1 VGPCSWTPTSA
12 DPHGRRK
19 FGFGHA
25 FRPRAGPNRQRRG
38 GRAAGDVRGVCHR
51 GRVGADDGWR
61 TALDGLLAIRTTV
74 EEPAATV
81 PMALQVQAREL
92 LPRTAHRWN
101 GPTTRGATDDS
112 IGALRL
118 GVRPVTRTD
127 AGWARGALTWSS
139 LPHMRN
145 RLHLDPVQHRWA
157 CELGALYRAAV
168 PAAAGQDPDWLFLDE
183 APNPLVWELLRQGE
197 ALGVPLV
204 APGSGSA
211 RLAGEASLALDAVQV
226 AEGFR
231 VSPRLVLDGDALPVE
246 TAHAVGD
253 HGVWATLDSPMHVVL
268 APFAAPIDPTLLE
281 RAPLVVP
288 AEAADELRTR
298 WIPALQDRFAVV
310 SSDASVVVP
319 VPRPPLLV
327 ATIRTADA
335 GGATLTWRWERLH
348 TPPPPGSASVAAALP
363 LGWWPTRGLPSPRTL
378 TADEALDF
386 AAESA
391 PALAALDDVV
401 VEHVGA
407 APPVVLQGDPVIDV
421 QVVPSERMDW
431 FDLGVTVTV
440 DGRDIPFGPLFS
452 AIAGG
457 KRRLKL
463 VDGTFLS
470 LAHPRLRELVDL
482 VEEAA
487 EIPEWTSGFA
497 IPRARAAQWADFED
511 FADTADAGV
520 EWRALRDAIDAPPTP
535 VEAPAGL
542 QAALRPYQQH
552 GFEWLVFLWRHGL
565 GGVLADDMGLGKTL
579 MCLALAQHLRETLPA
594 DQRRAILVVAPTS
607 VASNWVAEATR
618 FVPGLQVRRVLD
630 ADSPEAPI
638 ADLVAGADLVIT
650 TYTRLRLDATA
661 FTRLAADGAFAAVL
675 LDEAQAVKNA
685 AARTHQ
691 VVRDLRVRRTIAV
704 TGTPLENSLTELHAL
719 LALTVP
725 GLFPSVRRFREEYVR
740 PIEGVRAGY
749 TAGVG
754 AGSAP
759 EANAAYRAERLGR
772 LRQRMRPFVLRRTKE
787 QVAPELPSL
796 EEQVLTIELSPDHRA
811 LYDVTLQRERRK
823 LFGLLPDMDRNRF
836 IVLRSLTLLRLLALD
851 AALIGE
857 EHDGV
862 RSTKLDLLSEE
873 LVEAL
878 AEGRRALVF
887 SQFPSYLR
895 LVGARLTQ
903 EGVPWTLLEGGT
915 RDRDAVI
922 ERFRSGDA
930 AVFLISLKAGGF
942 GLNLTEAD
950 LVYLLDPWWNPAAE
964 AQAIDRAHRIGQ
976 DKPVTVRRLVAAGTI
991 EEKVLALQR
1000 RKQDL
1005 FDAVVDDGEPFSAA
1019 LTADDVRDLL
1029 S

>member
-1 VGPCSWTPTSA
+1 MSA
-12 DPHGRRK
+12 G
-19 FGFGHA
+19 
-25 FRPRAGPNRQRRG
+25 
-38 GRAAGDVRGVCHR
+38 
-51 GRVGADDGWR
+51 DGWR
-61 TALDGLLAIRTTV
+61 DALDGLLRDRGAA
-74 EEPAATV
+74 EPAPVTV

-101 GPTTRGATDDS
+101 GPTTRAATGDS
-112 IGALRL
+112 VGALRL
-118 GVRPVTRTD
+118 GVRPVIRTG
-127 AGWARGALTWSS
+127 AGWARGALTWQS
-139 LPHMRN
+139 LPHTRN
-145 RLHLDPVQHRWA
+145 RLNLDPVQHRWA

-183 APNPLVWELLRQGE
+183 APNPLVWELLAQGE

-211 RLAGEASLALDAVQV
+211 RLAGEASLALDAVRV

-231 VSPRLVLDGDALPVE
+231 VAPRLLVDGEPVPSGL
-246 TAHAVGD
+246 AHAVGD
-253 HGVWATLDSPMHVVL
+253 HGVWVTGRSPAHVVL
-268 APFAAPIDPTLLE
+268 APFAAPVDPGLLG
-281 RAPLVVP
+281 RDPLLVP
-288 AEAADELRTR
+288 PEAAEELRER
-298 WIPALQDRFAVV
+298 WLPALQDRFAVV
-310 SSDASVVVP
+310 SSDASVEVAAAK
-319 VPRPPLLV
+319 PPLLV
-327 ATIRTADA
+327 LTVRTGDDGA
-335 GGATLTWRWERLH
+335 ATLAWRWERLH
-348 TPPPPGSASVAAALP
+348 ARRPAPPEPVVAALP
-363 LGWWPTRGLPSPRTL
+363 PGWWPSRGLPAPRTL
-378 TADEALDF
+378 TDEEALDL
-386 AAESA
+386 AADVLPVLEALPDVRVDRVGA
-391 PALAALDDVV
+391 PAPVV
-401 VEHVGA
+401 VGGEPLIEVTVE
-407 APPVVLQGDPVIDV
+407 PT
-421 QVVPSERMDW
+421 ERTDW

-440 DGRDIPFGPLFS
+440 DGRDVPFGPLFT
-452 AIAGG
+452 AIASG

-482 VEEAA
+482 VEESA
-487 EIPEWTSGFA
+487 EIPEWASGFA
-497 IPRARAAQWADFED
+497 IPRTRVAQWVDFED
-511 FADTADAGV
+511 LADRATEAV
-520 EWRALRDAIDAPPTP
+520 EWRALRSAVEAPPEP
-535 VEAPAGL
+535 VATPAGL
-542 QAALRPYQQH
+542 QAVLRPYQQE
-552 GFEWLVFLWRHGL
+552 GFAWLAFLWRHEL
-565 GGVLADDMGLGKTL
+565 GGVLADDMGLGKTVQ
-579 MCLALAQHLRETLPA
+579 CLALAQHVHETA
-594 DQRRAILVVAPTS
+594 AEARGAILVVTPTS
-607 VASNWVAEATR
+607 VASNWLAEAAR
-618 FVPGLQVRRVLD
+618 FAPQLDVRRIVD
-630 ADSPEAPI
+630 ADGPKTPI
-638 ADLVAGADLVIT
+638 ADLVAGADLVVA
-650 TYTRLRLDATA
+650 TYARLRLDATT
-661 FTRLAADGAFAAVL
+661 FTRLAADGAFSAVL

-685 AARTHQ
+685 SARTHQ

-719 LALTVP
+719 LSLTVP

-740 PIEGVRAGY
+740 PIEGLRAGY
-749 TAGVG
+749 TEGAG

-759 EANAAYRAERLGR
+759 EANAAHRAERLAR
-772 LRQRMRPFVLRRTKE
+772 LRVRMRPFVLRRTKE

-796 EEQVLTIELSPDHRA
+796 EEQVLSVDLSPDHRA

-851 AALIGE
+851 AALVDQ

-862 RSTKLDLLSEE
+862 RSTKLDLLAAE

-895 LVGARLTQ
+895 LVGARLQ
-903 EGVPWTLLEGGT
+903 EEGVPWTLLEGAT
-915 RDRDAVI
+915 RDRDAAI
-922 ERFRSGDA
+922 DRFRTGDA

>member
-1 VGPCSWTPTSA
+1 MSA
-12 DPHGRRK
+12 GE
-19 FGFGHA
+19 
-25 FRPRAGPNRQRRG
+25 
-38 GRAAGDVRGVCHR
+38 
-51 GRVGADDGWR
+51 GWR
-61 TALDGLLAIRTTV
+61 DALDVLLAARTVPEQPV
-74 EEPAATV
+74 ETV
-81 PMALQVQAREL
+81 PMALQLQAREL

-101 GPTTRGATDDS
+101 GPTTRAATGDS
-112 IGALRL
+112 VGALRL
-118 GVRPVTRTD
+118 GVRPVTRTE

-139 LPHMRN
+139 LPHVRN

-168 PAAAGQDPDWLFLDE
+168 PAAVGQDPDWLFLDE

-204 APGSGSA
+204 APGSGSV
-211 RLAGEASLALDAVQV
+211 RLAGEASLALDAVRV
-226 AEGFR
+226 TEGFR
-231 VSPRLVLDGDALPVE
+231 VSPRLVIDGESVPVE
-246 TAHAVGD
+246 AAHAVGD
-253 HGVWATLDSPMHVVL
+253 HGVWAIPDSPIHVVL
-268 APFAAPIDPTLLE
+268 GSFPAPIDPALLARE
-281 RAPLVVP
+281 PLFVP

-310 SSDASVVVP
+310 SSDDSVVVP
-319 VPRPPLLV
+319 VPRPPSLV
-327 ATIRTADA
+327 ATIRTADD
-335 GGATLTWRWERLH
+335 GSATLTWRWERLH
-348 TPPPPGSASVAAALP
+348 TPVPPDTSAVAAALP
-363 LGWWPTRGLPSPRTL
+363 EGWWPTRGLPGPRAL
-378 TADEALDF
+378 TADAALDF
-386 AAESA
+386 AAESV
-391 PALAALDDVV
+391 PSLIVLGDVV
-401 VEHVGA
+401 VDHVGA
-407 APPVVLQGDPVIDV
+407 PPPVVLGGAPVIAV
-421 QVVPSERMDW
+421 KVGPSERMDW

-487 EIPEWTSGFA
+487 EIPEWASGFA

-520 EWRALRDAIDAPPTP
+520 EWRSLRDAIDSPPTP
-535 VEAPAGL
+535 VEPPPGL
-542 QAALRPYQQH
+542 RAVLRPYQQQ
-552 GFEWLVFLWRHGL
+552 GFEWLAFLWRHGL

-579 MCLALAQHLRETLPA
+579 MCLALAQHVQAALPPG
-594 DQRRAILVVAPTS
+594 DRRAILVVTPTS
-607 VASNWVAEATR
+607 VASNWVAEAAR
-618 FVPGLQVRRVLD
+618 FVPGLDVRRVTD
-630 ADSPEAPI
+630 ADSPDAPI
-638 ADLVAGADLVIT
+638 AEQVAGADLVIT
-650 TYTRLRLDATA
+650 TYPRLRLDATA

-719 LALTVP
+719 LALAVP

-740 PIEGVRAGY
+740 PIEGLRAGY
-749 TAGVG
+749 TEGVG

-759 EANAAYRAERLGR
+759 EANAAHRAERLAR
-772 LRQRMRPFVLRRTKE
+772 LRHRMRPFVLRRTKE

-796 EEQVLTIELSPDHRA
+796 EEQVLTVELSPEHRA

-857 EHDGV
+857 EHDAV
-862 RSTKLDLLSEE
+862 RSTKLDLLAAE

-903 EGVPWTLLEGGT
+903 EGVPWTLLEGST

-922 ERFRSGDA
+922 DRFRTGDA

-1019 LTADDVRDLL
+1019 LTAEDVRDLL

>member
-1 VGPCSWTPTSA
+1 
-12 DPHGRRK
+12 
-19 FGFGHA
+19 
-25 FRPRAGPNRQRRG
+25 
-38 GRAAGDVRGVCHR
+38 VR
-51 GRVGADDGWR
+51 ADDGWR
-61 TALDGLLAIRTTV
+61 QALDGLLGERGAP
-74 EEPAATV
+74 EPAQPTV
-81 PMALQVQAREL
+81 ALALQVQAREQ

-101 GPTTRGATDDS
+101 GPTTRAAADDS
-112 IGALRL
+112 IGTLRL
-118 GVRPVTRTD
+118 GVRPVARTD
-127 AGWARGALTWSS
+127 TGWARGGLTWQS
-139 LPHMRN
+139 LPHVRN
-145 RLHLDPVQHRWA
+145 RLNLDPVQHRWA

-183 APNPLVWELLRQGE
+183 APNPLVWELLSQGE
-197 ALGVPLV
+197 ALGVLLV
-204 APGSGSA
+204 APGTGSA
-211 RLAGEASLALDAVQV
+211 RLAGEASLALDAVRV

-231 VSPRLVLDGDALPVE
+231 VAPRLLIDGEPVPVDR
-246 TAHAVGD
+246 AHAVGD
-253 HGVWATLDSPMHVVL
+253 HGVWVHGVGVHGSGATGASPAHVVL
-268 APFAAPIDPTLLE
+268 APFAVPIDPALLG
-281 RAPLVVP
+281 RDPLVVP
-288 AEAADELRTR
+288 EDAEEELRTR
-298 WIPALQDRFAVV
+298 WLPALQDRFTVV
-310 SSDASVVVP
+310 SSDTSVVVP
-319 VPRPPLLV
+319 PPQPPLLV
-327 ATIRTADA
+327 LTVRTATS

-348 TPPPPGSASVAAALP
+348 ARQAPAAAAVEAALP
-363 LGWWPTRGLPSPRTL
+363 AGWWPSRGLPAPRTL
-378 TADEALDF
+378 TDEEALDLT
-386 AAESA
+386 SDVL
-391 PALAALDDVV
+391 PALVALPGVV

-407 APPVVLQGDPVIDV
+407 PAPVVVTGEPLIEVKIAPA
-421 QVVPSERMDW
+421 ERMDW

-463 VDGTFLS
+463 VDGTFLMLS
-470 LAHPRLRELVDL
+470 HPRLRELVDL

-487 EIPEWTSGFA
+487 EIPEWASGFA
-497 IPRARAAQWADFED
+497 IPRPRVAAWADFED
-511 FADTADAGV
+511 LADTTEEAVG
-520 EWRALRDAIDAPPTP
+520 WRALRDAVLSPPTP
-535 VEAPAGL
+535 VPVPTGL
-542 QAALRPYQQH
+542 RAVLRPYQQD
-552 GFEWLVFLWRHGL
+552 GFDWLVFLWRHEL
-565 GGVLADDMGLGKTL
+565 GGVLADDMGLGKTVQ
-579 MCLALAQHLRETLPA
+579 CLALAQHVRETEP
-594 DQRRAILVVAPTS
+594 DRGAILVVAPTS
-607 VASNWVAEATR
+607 VASNWVAEAAR
-618 FVPGLQVRRVLD
+618 FAPELVVRRVID
-630 ADSPEAPI
+630 ADDPAAPI
-638 ADLVAGADLVIT
+638 AGIVSGADLVVT

-661 FTRLAADGAFAAVL
+661 FSRLAADGAFAAVL

-691 VVRDLRVRRTIAV
+691 VVRDLRIRRTIAV

-740 PIEGVRAGY
+740 PIEGLRAGY
-749 TAGVG
+749 TEGVG
-754 AGSAP
+754 AGNAP
-759 EANAAYRAERLGR
+759 EANAAYRAERLAR
-772 LRQRMRPFVLRRTKE
+772 LRSRMRPFVLRRTKE
-787 QVAPELPSL
+787 QVAPELPPL
-796 EEQVLTIELSPDHRA
+796 EEQVLSIDLAPDHRA

-862 RSTKLDLLSEE
+862 RSTKLDLLAAE

-895 LVGARLTQ
+895 LVGARLEQ

-964 AQAIDRAHRIGQ
+964 SQAIDRAHRIGQ

>member
-1 VGPCSWTPTSA
+1 VSA
-12 DPHGRRK
+12 DE
-19 FGFGHA
+19 
-25 FRPRAGPNRQRRG
+25 
-38 GRAAGDVRGVCHR
+38 
-51 GRVGADDGWR
+51 GWR
-61 TALDGLLAIRTTV
+61 RALDALVASRPAS
-74 EEPAATV
+74 EAAEPTV
-81 PMALQVQAREL
+81 PLALQVQAREL

-101 GPTTRGATDDS
+101 GPTSRAAADDAV
-112 IGALRL
+112 GALRL

-127 AGWARGALTWSS
+127 TGWARGAITWQS
-139 LPHMRN
+139 LPHVRN
-145 RLHLDPVQHRWA
+145 RLHLDAAQHRWA

-168 PAAAGQDPDWLFLDE
+168 PATAGQDPDWLFLDE
-183 APNPLVWELLRQGE
+183 APNPLLWELLAQGE

-204 APGSGSA
+204 APGTGSA
-211 RLAGEASLALDAVQV
+211 RLGGEASLALDAVRV

-231 VSPRLVLDGDALPVE
+231 VAPRLVVDGVPIAVE
-246 TAHAVGD
+246 QAHAVGD
-253 HGVWATLDSPMHVVL
+253 HGVWATGASPAHVLL
-268 APFAAPIDPTLLE
+268 APFAAPVDPALLG
-281 RAPLVVP
+281 RDPLVVP
-288 AEAADELRTR
+288 EEAAAELRER
-298 WIPALQDRFAVV
+298 WLPALQDRFAVV
-310 SSDASVVVP
+310 SSDDSVPLP
-319 VPRPPLLV
+319 VPQPPLLV
-327 ATIRTADA
+327 LTVRTAEG

-348 TPPPPGSASVAAALP
+348 ARRPPDAAAAAAALP
-363 LGWWPTRGLPSPRTL
+363 VGWWPARGLPAPRTL
-378 TADEALDF
+378 TDEEALDL
-386 AAESA
+386 ASDVL
-391 PALAALDDVV
+391 PVLVALPDVV

-407 APPVVLQGDPVIDV
+407 PAPVVVAGDPVIAV
-421 QVVPSERMDW
+421 KVAPTERTDW

-440 DGRDIPFGPLFS
+440 DGRDIPFGPLFK
-452 AIAGG
+452 AIAAGR
-457 KRRLKL
+457 RRLKL

-470 LAHPRLRELVDL
+470 LGHPRLQELVDL
-482 VEEAA
+482 VEESA
-487 EIPEWTSGFA
+487 EIPEWSSGFA
-497 IPRARAAQWADFED
+497 IQRPRVAQWVDFED
-511 FADTADAGV
+511 LADSTEEAL
-520 EWRALRDAIDAPPTP
+520 EWRALRNAVESPPTP
-535 VEAPAGL
+535 VTTPAGL
-542 QAALRPYQQH
+542 RAVLRPYQQE
-552 GFEWLVFLWRHGL
+552 GFDWLAFLWRHEL
-565 GGVLADDMGLGKTL
+565 GGVLADDMGLGKTVQ
-579 MCLALAQHLRETLPA
+579 CLALAQHVHETVPPA
-594 DQRRAILVVAPTS
+594 VRRTILVVTPTS
-607 VASNWVAEATR
+607 VASNWMAEAQR
-618 FVPGLQVRRVLD
+618 FVPDLVVRRITE
-630 ADSPEAPI
+630 ADGPKARI
-638 ADLVAGADLVIT
+638 ADLVAGADLVVT
-650 TYTRLRLDATA
+650 TYARLRLDAVVI
-661 FTRLAADGAFAAVL
+661 TRLAADGAFDALL
-675 LDEAQAVKNA
+675 LDEAQMVKNA

-691 VVRDLRVRRTIAV
+691 VVRDLRIRRTIAV

-740 PIEGVRAGY
+740 PIEGLRTGY
-749 TAGVG
+749 TEGVG

-759 EANAAYRAERLGR
+759 EANAAHRAERLAR
-772 LRQRMRPFVLRRTKE
+772 LRMRMRPYVLRRTKE

-796 EEQVLTIELSPDHRA
+796 EEQVLSIELSPDHRA
-811 LYDVTLQRERRK
+811 IYDVTLQRERRK

-857 EHDGV
+857 DNGGV
-862 RSTKLDLLSEE
+862 RSTKLDLLAAE

-922 ERFRSGDA
+922 ERFRTGDA

-964 AQAIDRAHRIGQ
+964 SQAIDRAHRIGQ

>member
-1 VGPCSWTPTSA
+1 M
-12 DPHGRRK
+12 
-19 FGFGHA
+19 
-25 FRPRAGPNRQRRG
+25 
-38 GRAAGDVRGVCHR
+38 
-51 GRVGADDGWR
+51 
-61 TALDGLLAIRTTV
+61 
-74 EEPAATV
+74 

-101 GPTTRGATDDS
+101 GPTTRAATSDS
-112 IGALRL
+112 VGALRL

-127 AGWARGALTWSS
+127 AGWARGALTWQS
-139 LPHMRN
+139 LPHVRN
-145 RLHLDPVQHRWA
+145 RLHLDPLQHRWA
-157 CELGALYRAAV
+157 SELGALYRAAV
-168 PAAAGQDPDWLFLDE
+168 PATAGQDPDWLFLDE

-204 APGSGSA
+204 APGTGSV
-211 RLAGEASLALDAVQV
+211 RLAGEASLALDAVRV

-231 VSPRLVLDGDALPVE
+231 VAPRLVLDGAPVPVDQ
-246 TAHAVGD
+246 AHAVGD
-253 HGVWATLDSPMHVVL
+253 HGVWATGDSPAHVVL
-268 APFAAPIDPTLLE
+268 APFAAPIDPALLA

-288 AEAADELRTR
+288 AEAAEELRTR

-319 VPRPPLLV
+319 ASRPPLLV
-327 ATIRTADA
+327 LTIRTADD

-348 TPPPPGSASVAAALP
+348 TAVPPDAAAIAAALP
-363 LGWWPTRGLPSPRTL
+363 DGWWPTRGLPAPRTVM
-378 TADEALDF
+378 ADEALDL
-386 AAESA
+386 AADVV
-391 PALAALDDVV
+391 PALAAIEHVV
-401 VEHVGA
+401 VEHVGSP
-407 APPVVLQGDPVIDV
+407 PPVVVSGDPVIEV
-421 QVVPSERMDW
+421 TASPSEQMDW

-470 LAHPRLRELVDL
+470 LAHPRLRALVDL

-487 EIPEWTSGFA
+487 EIPEWASGFA

-511 FADTADAGV
+511 FADSADATV
-520 EWRALRDAIDAPPTP
+520 EWRALRDSIDAPPAP
-535 VEAPAGL
+535 VLPPGGL
-542 QAALRPYQQH
+542 HAVLRPYQQQ
-552 GFEWLVFLWRHGL
+552 GFEWLVFLWGHAL

-579 MCLALAQHLRETLPA
+579 MCLALAQHVHETVPA
-594 DQRRAILVVAPTS
+594 AERRTILVVAPTS

-618 FVPGLQVRRVLD
+618 FVPGLVVRRIID
-630 ADSPEAPI
+630 ADAPKAPI
-638 ADLVAGADLVIT
+638 ADLVTGADLVIT

-661 FTRLAADGAFAAVL
+661 FTRLAADGAFSAVL

-725 GLFPSVRRFREEYVR
+725 GLFPSVRRFREEFVR
-740 PIEGVRAGY
+740 PIEGLRAGY
-749 TAGVG
+749 TEGVG
-754 AGSAP
+754 AGNAP
-759 EANAAYRAERLGR
+759 EANAAYRSERLAR
-772 LRQRMRPFVLRRTKE
+772 LRHRMRPFVLRRTKE
-787 QVAPELPSL
+787 QVAPELPPL
-796 EEQVLTIELSPDHRA
+796 EEQVLTIDLAPDHRA

-851 AALIGE
+851 AALIDG

-862 RSTKLDLLSEE
+862 RSTKLDLLSAE

-895 LVGARLTQ
+895 LVGARL
-903 EGVPWTLLEGGT
+903 ERERVPWTLLEGGT

-964 AQAIDRAHRIGQ
+964 SQAIDRAHRIGQ

>member
-1 VGPCSWTPTSA
+1 LLEA
-12 DPHGRRK
+12 
-19 FGFGHA
+19 
-25 FRPRAGPNRQRRG
+25 RA
-38 GRAAGDVRGVCHR
+38 
-51 GRVGADDGWR
+51 
-61 TALDGLLAIRTTV
+61 
-74 EEPAATV
+74 EPEQAATV
-81 PMALQVQAREL
+81 SMALQVQAREL

-101 GPTTRGATDDS
+101 GPTTRAAADDAV
-112 IGALRL
+112 GALRL
-118 GVRPVTRTD
+118 GVRPVTKTD
-127 AGWARGALTWSS
+127 AGWARGALTWQS
-139 LPHMRN
+139 LPHVRN
-145 RLHLDPVQHRWA
+145 RLNLDPVQHRWA

-183 APNPLVWELLRQGE
+183 APNPLVWELLAQGE

-204 APGSGSA
+204 APGTGSA
-211 RLAGEASLALDAVQV
+211 RLAGEASVALDAVRV

-231 VSPRLVLDGDALPVE
+231 VAPRLVVDGEPVPVE
-246 TAHAVGD
+246 RAHAVGD
-253 HGVWATLDSPMHVVL
+253 HGVWATMRSPAHVLL
-268 APFAAPIDPTLLE
+268 APFAAPVDPALLG
-281 RAPLVVP
+281 RDALVVP
-288 AEAADELRTR
+288 AEAAEELRDR
-298 WIPALQDRFAVV
+298 WLPALQDRFSVV
-310 SSDASVVVP
+310 SSDASVP
-319 VPRPPLLV
+319 LPEPQPPLLV
-327 ATIRTADA
+327 LTVRTGES

-348 TPPPPGSASVAAALP
+348 SRQAPKAAEVAAALP
-363 LGWWPTRGLPSPRTL
+363 PNWWPSRGLPAPRTL
-378 TADEALDF
+378 SDDEALD
-386 AAESA
+386 
-391 PALAALDDVV
+391 LAADVLPVLRALPDVV

-407 APPVVLQGDPVIDV
+407 PAPVVVTGEPLIEVKVAPT
-421 QVVPSERMDW
+421 EKTDW

-452 AIAGG
+452 AIAAG

-470 LAHPRLRELVDL
+470 LAHPRLRALVDL
-482 VEEAA
+482 VEESA
-487 EIPEWTSGFA
+487 EIPEWASGFA
-497 IPRARAAQWADFED
+497 IPRPRVAQWVDFED
-511 FADTADAGV
+511 LADSTDEAV
-520 EWRALRDAIDAPPTP
+520 EWRALRNAVESAPTP
-535 VEAPAGL
+535 VPPPAGL
-542 QAALRPYQQH
+542 RAVLRPYQQE
-552 GFEWLVFLWRHGL
+552 GFDWLAFLWRHEL
-565 GGVLADDMGLGKTL
+565 GGVLADDMGLGKTVQ
-579 MCLALAQHLRETLPA
+579 CLALAQHVHETVPA
-594 DQRRAILVVAPTS
+594 EERGAILVVTPTS
-607 VASNWVAEATR
+607 VASNWLAEAAR
-618 FVPGLQVRRVLD
+618 FVPDLVVRRIVD
-630 ADSPEAPI
+630 ADGPKTRI
-638 ADLVAGADLVIT
+638 ADLVTGADLVVT
-650 TYTRLRLDATA
+650 TYARLRLDATV
-661 FTRLAADGAFAAVL
+661 FGRLAADGAFSALL

-691 VVRDLRVRRTIAV
+691 VVRDLRIRRTIAV

-740 PIEGVRAGY
+740 PIEGVRTGY
-749 TAGVG
+749 TEGVG

-759 EANAAYRAERLGR
+759 EANAAYRAERLAR
-772 LRQRMRPFVLRRTKE
+772 LRLRMRPYVLRRTKE

-796 EEQVLTIELSPDHRA
+796 EEQVLSVELSPDHRA

-851 AALIGE
+851 AALVDQ

-862 RSTKLDLLSEE
+862 RSTKLDLLAAE

-903 EGVPWTLLEGGT
+903 EDVPWTLLEGAT

-922 ERFRSGDA
+922 DRFRSGNA

-964 AQAIDRAHRIGQ
+964 SQAIDRAHRIGQ

>member
-1 VGPCSWTPTSA
+1 MPVS
-12 DPHGRRK
+12 
-19 FGFGHA
+19 
-25 FRPRAGPNRQRRG
+25 
-38 GRAAGDVRGVCHR
+38 
-51 GRVGADDGWR
+51 ADDGWR
-61 TALDGLLAIRTTV
+61 QALDGLLGARPLPEAP
-74 EEPAATV
+74 EETV

-101 GPTTRGATDDS
+101 GPTTRAATSDS
-112 IGALRL
+112 VGALRL
-118 GVRPVTRTD
+118 GVRPVTRTES
-127 AGWARGALTWSS
+127 GWARGALTWQS

-145 RLHLDPVQHRWA
+145 RLNLDLVQHRWA

-183 APNPLVWELLRQGE
+183 APNPLVWDLLRQGE

-211 RLAGEASLALDAVQV
+211 RLGGEATLALDAVRV

-231 VSPRLVLDGDALPVE
+231 VSPRLAVDGDTVP
-246 TAHAVGD
+246 TDRAHAVGD
-253 HGVWATLDSPMHVVL
+253 HGVWATGDSPVHVVL
-268 APFAAPIDPTLLE
+268 APFAAPVDPTLLS
-281 RAPLVVP
+281 RDPLVVP
-288 AEAADELRTR
+288 ADAAEELRSR

-310 SSDASVVVP
+310 SSDASVVIP
-319 VPRPPLLV
+319 APSPPLLV
-327 ATIRTADA
+327 LTVRTADD
-335 GGATLTWRWERLH
+335 GGAALSWRWERVH
-348 TPPPPGSASVAAALP
+348 TALAPDPGSIVATLP
-363 LGWWPTRGLPSPRTL
+363 DGWWPARGLPAPRTL
-378 TADEALDF
+378 GAEEALDF
-386 AAESA
+386 AADVLPSLV
-391 PALAALDDVV
+391 ALPDVV

-407 APPVVLQGDPVIDV
+407 PSPVVLSGDPVIAV
-421 QVVPSERMDW
+421 KVVPAEQMDW

-440 DGRDIPFGPLFS
+440 DDRDIPFGPLFH

-470 LAHPRLRELVDL
+470 LSHPRLRELVDL

-487 EIPEWTSGFA
+487 EIPEWASGFVV
-497 IPRARAAQWADFED
+497 PRARVAQWVDFED
-511 FADTADAGV
+511 LADSTEESV
-520 EWRALRDAIDAPPTP
+520 EWRLLRDAVEEPPTP
-535 VEAPAGL
+535 TTTPAGL
-542 QAALRPYQQH
+542 HAELRPYQQQ
-552 GFEWLVFLWRHGL
+552 GLEWLVFLWRHEL

-579 MCLALAQHLRETLPA
+579 MCLALAQHVHETVQEE
-594 DQRRAILVVAPTS
+594 DRRTILVVAPTS
-607 VASNWVAEATR
+607 VASNWVAEAAR
-618 FVPGLQVRRVLD
+618 FVPDLVVRRVID
-630 ADSPEAPI
+630 GDSPKARI
-638 ADLVAGADLVIT
+638 ADLVAGADLVVT

-661 FTRLAADGAFAAVL
+661 FGRLAADGAFSALL

-691 VVRDLRVRRTIAV
+691 VVRDLRIRRTIAV

-725 GLFPSVRRFREEYVR
+725 GLFPSVRRFREEFVR
-740 PIEGVRAGY
+740 PIEGLRAGY
-749 TAGVG
+749 VEGVG
-754 AGSAP
+754 AGNAP
-759 EANAAYRAERLGR
+759 EANAAYRAERLAR
-772 LRQRMRPFVLRRTKE
+772 LRHRMRPFVLRRTKE

-796 EEQVLTIELSPDHRA
+796 EEQVLTIDLSPDHRA

-851 AALIGE
+851 AALIDE
-857 EHDGV
+857 QHDGV
-862 RSTKLDLLSEE
+862 RSTKLDLLAAE

-895 LVGARLTQ
+895 LVGARLEQ

-915 RDRDAVI
+915 RDRDGVI

-964 AQAIDRAHRIGQ
+964 SQAIDRAHRIGQ

>member
-1 VGPCSWTPTSA
+1 MSA
-12 DPHGRRK
+12 G
-19 FGFGHA
+19 
-25 FRPRAGPNRQRRG
+25 
-38 GRAAGDVRGVCHR
+38 
-51 GRVGADDGWR
+51 DGWR
-61 TALDGLLAIRTTV
+61 DALDGLLRDRAA
-74 EEPAATV
+74 EPAPVTV

-101 GPTTRGATDDS
+101 GPTTRAATAGS
-112 IGALRL
+112 VGALRL
-118 GVRPVTRTD
+118 GVRPVIRTD
-127 AGWARGALTWSS
+127 TGWARGALTWQS
-139 LPHMRN
+139 LPHTRN
-145 RLHLDPVQHRWA
+145 RLNLDPVQHRWA

-183 APNPLVWELLRQGE
+183 APNPLVWELLAQGE

-231 VSPRLVLDGDALPVE
+231 VAPRLLVDGEAVPNGL
-246 TAHAVGD
+246 AHAVGD
-253 HGVWATLDSPMHVVL
+253 HGVWTTGRSPAHVVL
-268 APFAAPIDPTLLE
+268 APFAAPVDPALLV
-281 RAPLVVP
+281 RDPLLVP
-288 AEAADELRTR
+288 AEAAEELRDR
-298 WIPALQDRFAVV
+298 WLPALQDRFAVV
-310 SSDASVVVP
+310 SSDASVAVAAA
-319 VPRPPLLV
+319 RPPLLV
-327 ATIRTADA
+327 LTVRTGDD
-335 GGATLTWRWERLH
+335 GTATLAWRWERLH
-348 TPPPPGSASVAAALP
+348 ARQPVPPEPVVAALP
-363 LGWWPTRGLPSPRTL
+363 AGWWPSRGLPAPRTL
-378 TADEALDF
+378 TDEEALDL
-386 AAESA
+386 AADVL
-391 PALAALDDVV
+391 PVLAALPDVRVERVGAPAPVV
-401 VEHVGA
+401 VSGEPLIEVTVE
-407 APPVVLQGDPVIDV
+407 PT
-421 QVVPSERMDW
+421 ERTDW

-440 DGRDIPFGPLFS
+440 DGRDIPFGPLFT
-452 AIAGG
+452 AIASG

-482 VEEAA
+482 VEESA
-487 EIPEWTSGFA
+487 EIPEWASGFA
-497 IPRARAAQWADFED
+497 IPRTRVAQWVDFED
-511 FADTADAGV
+511 LADSTTEAV
-520 EWRALRDAIDAPPTP
+520 EWRALRSAVDAPPEPVPTP
-535 VEAPAGL
+535 SGL
-542 QAALRPYQQH
+542 QAVLRPYQQE
-552 GFEWLVFLWRHGL
+552 GFAWLAFLWRHEL

-579 MCLALAQHLRETLPA
+579 QCLALAQHVHETVPA
-594 DQRRAILVVAPTS
+594 AERGTILVVTPTS
-607 VASNWVAEATR
+607 VASNWLAEAGR
-618 FVPGLQVRRVLD
+618 FAPELDVRRIVD
-630 ADSPEAPI
+630 ADGPKTPI
-638 ADLVAGADLVIT
+638 ADLVAGADLVVT
-650 TYTRLRLDATA
+650 TYARLRLDATT
-661 FTRLAADGAFAAVL
+661 FTRLAADGAFSAVL

-691 VVRDLRVRRTIAV
+691 VVRDLRVRRTVAV

-719 LALTVP
+719 LSLTVP

-740 PIEGVRAGY
+740 PIEGLRTGY
-749 TAGVG
+749 TEGAG

-759 EANAAYRAERLGR
+759 EANAAQRAERLGR
-772 LRQRMRPFVLRRTKE
+772 LRVRMRPFVLRRTKE
-787 QVAPELPSL
+787 QVAPELPPL
-796 EEQVLTIELSPDHRA
+796 EEQVLSVELSPDHRA

-851 AALIGE
+851 AALVDQ

-862 RSTKLDLLSEE
+862 RSTKLDLLAEE

-895 LVGARLTQ
+895 LVGARLQ
-903 EGVPWTLLEGGT
+903 EEGVPWTLLEGGT

-922 ERFRSGDA
+922 ERFRTGDA

>member
-1 VGPCSWTPTSA
+1 
-12 DPHGRRK
+12 
-19 FGFGHA
+19 
-25 FRPRAGPNRQRRG
+25 
-38 GRAAGDVRGVCHR
+38 
-51 GRVGADDGWR
+51 VGADDGWR
-61 TALDGLLAIRTTV
+61 QALDGLLGGRAV
-74 EEPAATV
+74 PEAATETV

-101 GPTTRGATDDS
+101 GPTTRAATDDS
-112 IGALRL
+112 VGGLRL
-118 GVRPVTRTD
+118 GVRPVVKTE
-127 AGWARGALTWSS
+127 AGWARGALTWQS
-139 LPHMRN
+139 LPHVRN
-145 RLHLDPVQHRWA
+145 RLNLAPLQHRWA
-157 CELGALYRAAV
+157 CELGAVYRAAV

-183 APNPLVWELLRQGE
+183 APNPLVWDLLRQGE

-211 RLAGEASLALDAVQV
+211 RLAGEAALALDAVQV

-231 VSPRLVLDGDALPVE
+231 VSPRLTVDGDQVPTE
-246 TAHAVGD
+246 HAHAVGD
-253 HGVWATLDSPMHVVL
+253 HGVWATLATPAHVVL
-268 APFAAPIDPTLLE
+268 APFGAPVDPALLL
-281 RAPLVVP
+281 RDPLVVP
-288 AEAADELRTR
+288 PEAAEELRTR
-298 WIPALQDRFAVV
+298 WIPALQDRFAMV
-310 SSDASVVVP
+310 SSDTSVVIP
-319 VPRPPLLV
+319 APRPPLLV
-327 ATIRTADA
+327 LTIRTLDD
-335 GGATLTWRWERLH
+335 GGAALSWRWERVH
-348 TPPPPGSASVAAALP
+348 GGNAPDAGPVVALLP
-363 LGWWPTRGLPSPRTL
+363 EGWWPGRGLPAPRTL
-378 TADEALDF
+378 EAEEALDF
-386 AAESA
+386 AADLV
-391 PALAALDDVV
+391 PALTALQDVV

-407 APPVVLQGDPVIDV
+407 PAPVVLAGEPLIDV
-421 QVVPSERMDW
+421 KVVPAEQMDW

-440 DGRDIPFGPLFS
+440 DGRDIPFGPLFH

-470 LAHPRLRELVDL
+470 LSHPRLRALVDL

-487 EIPEWTSGFA
+487 EITEWASGFVV
-497 IPRARAAQWADFED
+497 PRARVAQWVDFENL
-511 FADTADAGV
+511 ADSTEESI
-520 EWRALRDAIDAPPTP
+520 EWRLLRDAVQEPPTP
-535 VEAPAGL
+535 TTTPVGL
-542 QAALRPYQQH
+542 RAELRPYQQQ
-552 GFEWLVFLWRHGL
+552 GFEWLAFLWRHEL

-579 MCLALAQHLRETLPA
+579 QCLTLAQHVHETTA
-594 DQRRAILVVAPTS
+594 AEERRAILVVAPTS
-607 VASNWVAEATR
+607 VASNWVAEAAR
-618 FVPGLQVRRVLD
+618 FVPGLVVRRVVD
-630 ADSPEAPI
+630 ADSKAAPI
-638 ADLVAGADLVIT
+638 ADLVRGADLVVT

-661 FTRLAADGAFAAVL
+661 FGRLAADGAFSALL

-691 VVRDLRVRRTIAV
+691 VVRDLRIRRTIAV

-725 GLFPSVRRFREEYVR
+725 GLFPSVRRFREEFVR
-740 PIEGVRAGY
+740 PIEGLRAGY
-749 TAGVG
+749 TEGVG
-754 AGSAP
+754 AGNAP
-759 EANAAYRAERLGR
+759 EANAAHRAERLAR
-772 LRQRMRPFVLRRTKE
+772 LRHRMRPFVLRRTKE

-796 EEQVLTIELSPDHRA
+796 EEQVQSVELSPDHRA

-851 AALIGE
+851 AALIDE
-857 EHDGV
+857 EHGGV
-862 RSTKLDLLSEE
+862 RSTKLDLLAGE

-895 LVGARLTQ
+895 LVGARLEQ

-915 RDRDAVI
+915 RDRDGVI
-922 ERFRSGDA
+922 ERFRTGDA

-964 AQAIDRAHRIGQ
+964 SQAIDRAHRIGQ

-1005 FDAVVDDGEPFSAA
+1005 FDAVVDDGEPFSAS